1 MQLRKS
7 LLFVFILSVSAF
19 VSYSQIDPVDKKS
32 KVAIGG
38 YDLVAY
44 FKTGKPQKG
53 SADFAYTL
61 NGIIYWF
68 ANQTNQKTFADAPEK
83 FLPQYDGYCALA
95 VAQNRK
101 VSINPESFKITND
114 KLYLFFNGPL
124 PFNRELYNSLD
135 SWVKDEPNLI
145 KKADNNWPT
154 TKKKKF

>member
-7 LLFVFILSVSAF
+7 LLLVFLLSTVALSGYA
-19 VSYSQIDPVDKKS
+19 QIDPVDKKT

-38 YDLVAY
+38 YDLVSY

-53 SADFAYTL
+53 STDFSYTL
-61 NGIIYWF
+61 NGAIYYFTNEANKKAF
-68 ANQTNQKTFADAPEK
+68 AEAPEK
-83 FLPQYDGYCALA
+83 YLPQYDGYCALA